1 MQMEVSNLYIE
12 ELLEKSN
19 DLLND
24 LLKIIEESNGDYIF
38 KNADLS
44 VLLAEF
50 CELLGFINSLEV
62 LRDIGDNKDKLRE
75 LAINSGVISNDK

>member
-1 MQMEVSNLYIE
+1 MEVSNLYIE